1 MISSIFRVG
10 LAAIALSVTAS
21 AGVAEGHR
29 VAPEIQVA
37 RVPSWMWQ
45 SYKAY
50 RKQPHYR
57 ALACA
62 TLGRGG
68 FCSWVHSMPTA
79 EYAVERV
86 REHCNGQVSQR
97 YPEFG
102 SCRLYFIGD
111 MDVYGLKGAKL
122 EAAIEMYQLNPNAT
136 KEDLEKPAVPP
147 PTS

>member
-1 MISSIFRVG
+1 MISSIFRLG
-10 LAAIALSVTAS
+10 LAAVALCLTAS
-21 AGVAEGHR
+21 SVVAEDQR
-29 VAPEIQVA
+29 IAAETQVA

-45 SYKAY
+45 TYKSY

-79 EYAVERV
+79 AYAAERAREY
-86 REHCNGQVSQR
+86 CDGQVSRQ
-97 YPEFG
+97 YPELG
-102 SCRLYFIGD
+102 SCRLYFLGD
-111 MDVYGLKGAKL
+111 IDVYGLKGAKL